1 MPYQTNFLKQ
11 VILRL
16 DFAPL
21 AGLQS
26 EKQPEFS
33 TQLKKQLPVVRG
45 QQLSQIILSASANTG
60 ASFAQQRKGWQWVHS
75 DIDDHQVV
83 TLTPDF
89 FTLEHKGN
97 TYVNFATFRA
107 QFVDIYN
114 KFKAAFGVTEYTRI
128 GLRYINEIVIPEG
141 DAWDWDGL
149 VSPDLVIGVKP
160 AFAEP
165 LRIARS
171 MHQVIGSKDDILCLI
186 NYGLNNP
193 DYPNPIARR
202 EFVLDLDS
210 YIEGGIAE
218 ADALKK
224 IDSLYVVCK
233 QMFEASIADGLRQRM
248 GTLNG

>member
-1 MPYQTNFLKQ
+1 MSYQRNFLTQ

-16 DFAPL
+16 DYAPL
-21 AGLQS
+21 AALQS
-26 EKQPEFS
+26 ERQHDF
-33 TQLKKQLPVVRG
+33 TTDLKKHLPVVRG
-45 QQLSQIILSASANTG
+45 QQLSQIILSGSANVG
-60 ASFAQQRKGWQWVHS
+60 ASFTQQKKGWQWTHS
-75 DIDDHQVV
+75 DVDDHQVV

-89 FTLEHKGN
+89 LALEQKGN
-97 TYVNFATFRA
+97 TYVNFQTFRA
-107 QFVDIYN
+107 QLVTIYD

-128 GLRYINEIVIPEG
+128 GLRYINEIVIPVG
-141 DAWDWDGL
+141 DALDWDGI

-160 AFAEP
+160 VFTQP
-165 LRIARS
+165 LRMTRS
-171 MHQVIGSKDDILCLI
+171 MHQVSAIKDDIFCLI

-210 YIEGGIAE
+210 YIEGGIGE
-218 ADALKK
+218 VDVLKK

-248 GTLNG
+248 GA